1 MSRNGELSRAE
12 IDRGWPYQVALP
24 TMPSCII
31 GIYTGEIAGYVIEGH
46 MPAHA
51 IQRCLP
57 EGLMRSVLPFQA
69 CLSARQE
76 WKRHSRSL

>member
-1 MSRNGELSRAE
+1 
-12 IDRGWPYQVALP
+12 
-24 TMPSCII
+24 MPSCII

-46 MPAHA
+46 VPVHA

-57 EGLMRSVLPFQA
+57 EGLMRSVLPFHA

-76 WKRHSRSL
+76 WKVALP